1 MTSKD
6 IVNIFLRAVQ
16 WKKRKRVD
24 VLGGDKLSYV
34 TEHLVQL
41 ASKMDGGQLM
51 QTAMATVNSL
61 QATTPA
67 NIHASGVMI
76 TSVLLYY

>member
-1 MTSKD
+1 M
-6 IVNIFLRAVQ
+6 
-16 WKKRKRVD
+16 D

-67 NIHASGVMI
+67 NIHASGVMMM
-76 TSVLLYY
+76 